1 MSFMRPVM
9 RVMVLCFA
17 GVPAWAVAS
26 NPPGSASATQHVV
39 GQQQQV
45 AVTAPAHPMYVDGLG
60 LAVSADT
67 LGQYSGG
74 TNIHNNQN
82 ITGAVTGNSATQ
94 VVTGAN
100 AISADSFSGAA
111 GLSTVIQN
119 TGNNVLI
126 QNGVIVNVQFK
137 Q

>member
-9 RVMVLCFA
+9 KVIVLCLA
-17 GVPAWAVAS
+17 GVPAWAAAS
-26 NPPGSASATQHVV
+26 NPGDSASATQH
-39 GQQQQV
+39 GAGQQV
-45 AVTAPAHPMYVDGLG
+45 AVSAPAHPMYVDGLG
-60 LAVSADT
+60 QAVSADT

-126 QNGVIVNVQFK
+126 QNGMIVNVQFK

>member
-1 MSFMRPVM
+1 MSFMKPVM
-9 RVMVLCFA
+9 RVVVLCLA

-26 NPPGSASATQHVV
+26 NPGDSASATQHGV
-39 GQQQQV
+39 GLQV
-45 AVTAPAHPMYVDGLG
+45 AGSASAHPMYVDGLG
-60 LAVSADT
+60 QAVSADT

-126 QNGVIVNVQFK
+126 QNGMIVNVQFK